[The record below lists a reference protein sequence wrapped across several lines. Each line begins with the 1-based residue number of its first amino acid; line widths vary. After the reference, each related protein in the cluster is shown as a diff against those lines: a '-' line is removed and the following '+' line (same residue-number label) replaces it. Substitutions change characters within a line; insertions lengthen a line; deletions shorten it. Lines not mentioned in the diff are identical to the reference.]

1 MYYNHADISVY
12 RLFPEVTDITEDYR
26 HSKDTIP
33 SSPPPHGHRHARPF
47 QRGDFKYILLQHLKE
62 KASYGYE
69 IIRALEERFH
79 NFYTPS
85 PGSVYPTL
93 QMLEEMGYVTSGEED
108 GKKVYSI
115 TPNGLQFLEE
125 QSESGERIADQMKK
139 WYNPE
144 NADDVV
150 LTMHEFKKLAGTV
163 RDKVRSAD
171 TERLKSMRKILS
183 QAYED
188 ISKDYGTGALK
199 IIQMFALRQV
209 QGERISSLSVLT
221 GIYAV
226 TYQPRPVGQ
235 NCMLM
240 VL

>member
-26 HSKDTIP
+26 HSEDTIP
-33 SSPPPHGHRHARPF
+33 SSPPLHGHRHARPF
-47 QRGDFKYILLQHLKE
+47 QRGDFKYIILQHLKE

-79 NFYTPS
+79 SFYTPS

-93 QMLEEMGYVTSGEED
+93 QMLEEMGYVTSGEQD

-115 TPNGLQFLEE
+115 TQDGLQFLEE
-125 QSESGERIADQMKK
+125 QRGNKERIEDQMKR

-150 LTMHEFKKLAGTV
+150 LTMHEFKRLAGIV
-163 RDKVRSAD
+163 RETVRSAD
-171 TERLKSMRKILS
+171 ADRLRRVRKILS
-183 QAYED
+183 QAYEE
-188 ISKDYGTGALK
+188 IAKD
-199 IIQMFALRQV
+199 Q
-209 QGERISSLSVLT
+209 
-221 GIYAV
+221 
-226 TYQPRPVGQ
+226 
-235 NCMLM
+235 
-240 VL
+240 